1 MATRR
6 RTLQTQKHSDI
17 DSSTA
22 TASLAPASS
31 SISTPDRQMSDID
44 ETPNNDASS
53 NSYIAMS
60 SEQGYN

>member
-31 SISTPDRQMSDID
+31 SISTPDRQKSDID

-53 NSYIAMS
+53 NSYS
-60 SEQGYN
+60 DVV